1 MFGQID
7 KIKLGVMLSML
18 PTLLR
23 RALKRNTP
31 QRARLYELLADA
43 PFVFQIRTRDGVRG
57 WFELRDGALRFHRG
71 IHAKPDFAQ
80 TWRSASD
87 AVKALASRDES
98 SMLRSLEDG
107 SCRLAGTFAVALWFN
122 EATKLARP
130 VGAIGT
136 KARRS
141 A

>member
-7 KIKLGVMLSML
+7 KIKLGFMLSML
-18 PTLLR
+18 PALLR

-43 PFVFQIRTRDGVRG
+43 PFVFQVRTRDGVRG

-71 IHAKPDFAQ
+71 VHANPDFSQ
-80 TWRSASD
+80 NWKSASD
-87 AVKALASRDES
+87 AVNVLASRDES

-107 SCRLAGTFAVALWFN
+107 SCRLHGRFAVALWFN
-122 EATKLARP
+122 EVTKLARP
-130 VGAIGT
+130 
-136 KARRS
+136 ARAHRS
-141 A
+141 